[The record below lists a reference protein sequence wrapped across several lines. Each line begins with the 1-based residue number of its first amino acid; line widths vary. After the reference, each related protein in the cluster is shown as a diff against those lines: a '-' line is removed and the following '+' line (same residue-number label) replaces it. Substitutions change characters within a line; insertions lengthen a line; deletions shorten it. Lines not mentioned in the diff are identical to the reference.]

1 MMGQTLIQ
9 RNRTSEAHKLLTSL
23 PLMSFSDFPFL
34 IGFRL
39 LYGSVDGLDEHND
52 LKVTV
57 FFIVQSCFFS
67 SIFPSPKSFFFSVQR
82 KLKQFLFFLEA
93 RWVFQW
99 SGHWFTTVYSK
110 RIQLPSQ
117 TKWWSRWSFS
127 SSRRCQT
134 GESHSNCRV
143 FFWGRQ
149 LRDF

>member
-1 MMGQTLIQ
+1 MGQTLIQ

-39 LYGSVDGLDEHND
+39 LYGSVDGLDEAQWSQSYR
-52 LKVTV
+52 V
-57 FFIVQSCFFS
+57 FHRPKLFFFFNLSKSKEFFFQSKESWSSFCFFW
-67 SIFPSPKSFFFSVQR
+67 KRDEFFSGPGIGSPPCIA
-82 KLKQFLFFLEA
+82 KE
-93 RWVFQW
+93 
-99 SGHWFTTVYSK
+99 SNS
-110 RIQLPSQ
+110 LPQ

>member
-1 MMGQTLIQ
+1 MGQTLIQ

-23 PLMSFSDFPFL
+23 PLMWFSDFPFL

-39 LYGSVDGLDEHND
+39 LYGSVDGLDEAQWSQSYR
-52 LKVTV
+52 V
-57 FFIVQSCFFS
+57 FHRPKLFFFFNLS
-67 SIFPSPKSFFFSVQR
+67 KSKEFFFSVQR

-117 TKWWSRWSFS
+117 TKWWSRWSVS